1 MALIINLLDIIIKKN
16 MGNKLTERETIVI
29 YMGLLNALIDHIE
42 SDFRPSIFNQQAL
55 KSKSNG
61 LLQDLLKLE
70 ERLYQGD
77 PSGEVSDQYFQAG
90 KLMIQFFRIGM
101 DMEIMDK
108 GRAEGL
114 NTQLNILMKN
124 YGLNIDFN

>member
-1 MALIINLLDIIIKKN
+1 M
-16 MGNKLTERETIVI
+16 KLTERETIVI
-29 YMGLLNALIDHIE
+29 YCALLNALIDHIE

-61 LLQDLLKLE
+61 LLQDLLKIE
-70 ERLYQGD
+70 QQLYKGD

-108 GRAEGL
+108 TRAEGL
-114 NTQLNILMKN
+114 NTQLMILMKN
-124 YGLNIDFN
+124 YGLNLDFK

>member
-1 MALIINLLDIIIKKN
+1 M
-16 MGNKLTERETIVI
+16 KLTERETIVI
-29 YMGLLNALIDHIE
+29 YIALLNALIDHIE
-42 SDFRPSIFNQQAL
+42 NDFRPSVFNQQAL

-70 ERLYQGD
+70 QRLYQGN
-77 PSGEVSDQYFQAG
+77 PSPEVSDQYFNSG
-90 KLMIQFFRIGM
+90 KLMLEFFKIGM
-101 DMEIMDK
+101 EMEIMDK

>member
-1 MALIINLLDIIIKKN
+1 M
-16 MGNKLTERETIVI
+16 KLTERETIVI
-29 YMGLLNALIDHIE
+29 YMGLLNALIDHID

-70 ERLYQGD
+70 EKLYRGD
-77 PSGEVSDQYFQAG
+77 PSEEVSDQYFQAG
-90 KLMIQFFRIGM
+90 KLMVNFFRIGM
-101 DMEIMDK
+101 AMELMDQ

-114 NTQLNILMKN
+114 NTQLMILMKN
-124 YGLNIDFN
+124 YGLNIDFK

>member
-1 MALIINLLDIIIKKN
+1 M
-16 MGNKLTERETIVI
+16 KLTERETIVI
-29 YMGLLNALIDHIE
+29 YIGLLNALIDHIE

-70 ERLYQGD
+70 EKLYRGD
-77 PSGEVSDQYFQAG
+77 PNTEVSDQYFQAG
-90 KLMIQFFRIGM
+90 KLMVEFFRLGM
-101 DMEIMDK
+101 AMELMDK

-124 YGLNIDFN
+124 YGLKIDFN

>member
-1 MALIINLLDIIIKKN
+1 M
-16 MGNKLTERETIVI
+16 KLTERETIVI

-70 ERLYQGD
+70 ERLYKGN
-77 PSGEVSDQYFQAG
+77 PTGEVSDQYFQAG
-90 KLMIQFFRIGM
+90 KLMLQFFRIGM
-101 DMEIMDK
+101 EMELMDTT
-108 GRAEGL
+108 RAEGL
-114 NTQLNILMKN
+114 NTQLVILMKN

>member
-1 MALIINLLDIIIKKN
+1 M
-16 MGNKLTERETIVI
+16 KLTERETIVI
-29 YMGLLNALIDHIE
+29 YVGLLNALIDHID
-42 SDFRPSIFNQQAL
+42 SDFRTSIFNKQNL

-70 ERLYQGD
+70 QLLYRGD
-77 PSGEVSDQYFQAG
+77 PNELVSDQYFQAG
-90 KLMIQFFRIGM
+90 KLMVQFFRLGM
-101 DMEIMDK
+101 EMEIMDQGK
-108 GRAEGL
+108 AEGL

>member
-1 MALIINLLDIIIKKN
+1 M
-16 MGNKLTERETIVI
+16 KLTERETIVI
-29 YMGLLNALIDHIE
+29 YIGLLNALIDHIE

-77 PSGEVSDQYFQAG
+77 PTTEVSDQYFQAG
-90 KLMIQFFRIGM
+90 KLMVEFFRIGM
-101 DMEIMDK
+101 AMELMDK

-114 NTQLNILMKN
+114 NTQLSILMKN
-124 YGLNIDFN
+124 YGLKIDFN

>member
-1 MALIINLLDIIIKKN
+1 M
-16 MGNKLTERETIVI
+16 KLTERETIVI
-29 YMGLLNALIDHIE
+29 YIALLNALIDHIE
-42 SDFRPSIFNQQAL
+42 NDFRPSVFNQQAL

-61 LLQDLLKLE
+61 LLHDLLKLE
-70 ERLYQGD
+70 QRLYRGN
-77 PSGEVSDQYFQAG
+77 PSTEVSDQYFNSG
-90 KLMIQFFRIGM
+90 KLMIEFFKIGM
-101 DMEIMDK
+101 EMEIMDK

>member
-1 MALIINLLDIIIKKN
+1 M
-16 MGNKLTERETIVI
+16 KLTERETIVI
-29 YMGLLNALIDHIE
+29 YIALLNALFDHIE
-42 SDFRPSIFNQQAL
+42 NDFRPSVFNQQAL

-70 ERLYQGD
+70 QRLYRGN
-77 PSGEVSDQYFQAG
+77 PSAEVSDQYFNSG
-90 KLMIQFFRIGM
+90 KLMIEFFKIGM
-101 DMEIMDK
+101 EMEIMDK